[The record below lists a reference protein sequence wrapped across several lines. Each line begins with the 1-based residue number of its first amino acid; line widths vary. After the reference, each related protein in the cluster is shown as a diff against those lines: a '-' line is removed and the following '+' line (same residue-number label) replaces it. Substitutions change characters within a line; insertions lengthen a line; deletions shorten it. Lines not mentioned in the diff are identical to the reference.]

1 VARATRQEQTG
12 SVGASEAAA
21 AFARIGWGHAEVTRH
36 DNGIDFFLM
45 ARDAR
50 GFDLGLTVGAQ
61 IKAGPWYF
69 RRPKRQ
75 KGEVVGWWYHDQ
87 DGEHLADLLAHGL
100 PQLIV
105 LHDDDDRATYW
116 VHVTTAA
123 VVSTGKGARIL
134 VPRTQT
140 VDEDHRAALIEVAGA
155 ARRAQGWE
163 GSAWTG
169 ATELPE
175 RDLLRTA
182 LLAPRLVAPHGNA
195 GHSATL
201 TAPAA
206 AALLMQARVRDL
218 AAFAERNADTPNL
231 EEAVTHTDWGW
242 QLVGRLGRRVTTGE
256 TDQFRALID
265 TAPTPTGRAGV
276 LALYAGG
283 LLEED
288 RPEEAI
294 ELLEE
299 HLERDDL
306 APVDHA
312 WLTVQLARAVAEVGD
327 TQRALQLAG
336 SVQGLQYAHPF
347 DVTAVALEGIGAQ
360 MLFQLS
366 GVWDGDV
373 SLAIRG
379 RDTAVSWWRQQT
391 RSWGLGAVLDHAFEQ
406 WARDERVWW
415 ARSDSAN
422 DMLVSAS
429 LTATTAG
436 DQYDW
441 RYLIQALG
449 RSALFRLQVDHQ
461 GQSAVAG
468 LVLLRLAGDHE
479 GLALALQHLLAE
491 GPALDAREF
500 ASGFDPRRSTRTTAR
515 STFAIY
521 KAAGPVLDEE
531 TATTVISWL
540 LELLQNPDGYTIR
553 TGYEP
558 ESHLILESLASVL
571 RAANSSSHREVAE
584 YFLAAEP
591 SADQLAGDRWAAVL
605 RQIDPAAWSGLRE
618 RLRGRAHAEQ
628 ASELL
633 EYACLGIVVTE
644 DAAERQRLEDEIAAG
659 SHDAL
664 GAYGPVDTL
673 SSPTVAAFLKH
684 ADAALVAEMQRA
696 RGGMYGFG
704 GPDWLDAVVLLNRWH
719 PDTAD
724 WRPVLQV
731 LQDPAIRQSSKVSA
745 LGRLAQF
752 VPVLP
757 PELIESLRGLTR
769 QGSDDAKDRAFVGST
784 TSDDSYEGAFA
795 LLQLALGEHDAAAND
810 LLGLLDGQPRDRIWA
825 ARLAAHRG
833 DPIDIGTLATMS
845 RDPDARVRA
854 AVAGALV
861 HVATKQP
868 LPAVGVQALM
878 HLADDPGLLVPRA
891 LAAELAGHPSSE
903 GVLPALEVQLKGHP
917 LQPVR
922 RKLAVGDESG

>member
-1 VARATRQEQTG
+1 MARATRQEQTG

-61 IKAGPWYF
+61 IKAGPSYF
-69 RRPKRQ
+69 RRAKRQ
-75 KGEVVGWWYHDQ
+75 NGQVVGWWYHDQ
-87 DGEHLADLLAHGL
+87 DGAHLADLLAHGL

-105 LHDDDDRATYW
+105 LHDDDARATYW
-116 VHVTTAA
+116 AHVTKAA
-123 VVSTGKGARIL
+123 VDSTGKGSRIL

-140 VDEDHRAALIEVAGA
+140 VDENHRAALIEVAGA

-175 RDLLRTA
+175 RDALRTA

-231 EEAVTHTDWGW
+231 EEAVSHPDWGW
-242 QLVGRLGRRVTTGE
+242 RLVGGLGHRVTTGE
-256 TDQFRALID
+256 TDQLRALID
-265 TAPTPTGRAGV
+265 TAPSPVHRAAV

-283 LLEED
+283 LLGED

-294 ELLEE
+294 VLLET
-299 HLERDDL
+299 HLEGDDL

-312 WLTVQLARAVAEVGD
+312 WLAVQLARAVAEVGD
-327 TQRALQLAG
+327 TQRALQLAA

-347 DVTAVALEGIGAQ
+347 DVTAIALEGIGAR

-415 ARSDSAN
+415 GRSDRAN

-429 LTATTAG
+429 LMATTAG

-441 RYLIQALG
+441 RYLVQSLG

-479 GLALALQHLLAE
+479 GLTLALQHLLAE
-491 GPALDAREF
+491 GPALNAREF
-500 ASGFDPRRSTRTTAR
+500 AAGFNPRRSTRTTAR

-531 TATTVISWL
+531 TVNMVVTWL
-540 LELLQNPDGYTIR
+540 LELLRDPNDFASR

-558 ESHLILESLASVL
+558 ESHLVLESLASVL
-571 RAANSSSHREVAE
+571 RAAKLSSHREVAE

-591 SADQLAGDRWAAVL
+591 SVDQLAGDRWAAVL
-605 RQIDPAAWSGLRE
+605 RQIDPAAWSGLCE
-618 RLRGRAHAEQ
+618 RLLERAHVEQ
-628 ASELL
+628 ASSLL
-633 EYACLGIVVTE
+633 EYACLGVVVTE
-644 DAAERQRLEDEIAAG
+644 DAVERRKLEEEIATG

-673 SSPTVAAFLKH
+673 SSPTVAAFLEH
-684 ADAALVAEMQRA
+684 ADAALAAEVQRA
-696 RGGMYGFG
+696 RGGMYGFR
-704 GPDWLDAVVLLNRWH
+704 GPDWLDAMVLLNRWH
-719 PDTAD
+719 PDVAD

-745 LGRLAQF
+745 LGRLARS
-752 VPVLP
+752 VPILA
-757 PELIESLRGLTR
+757 PELIKSLRGLTP

-795 LLQLALGEHDAAAND
+795 LLQLVLGEHNAAAND
-810 LLGLLDGQPRDRIWA
+810 LLRLLNGQPRDRIWA
-825 ARLAAHRG
+825 ARLAAHRA

-868 LPAVGVQALM
+868 LAALGVQALM

-891 LAAELAGHPSSE
+891 LAAELAGQSSRE
-903 GVLPALEVQLKGHP
+903 GVLAALEIQLQRHP

-922 RKLAVGDESG
+922 RQLASNDEVN